1 MRGSSAEVPRVY
13 GAPVAFPDKRKGRRY
28 PQTSR
33 VPALH
38 PSGSESVAY
47 SVSAV
52 SYPVPTFGGECSPP
66 HFLRARPTRGGFA
79 GTKISCTLV
88 NMSKKLQPPPA
99 TNPESVLELEHLYA
113 QLAAVEAL
121 IRALEVYRQF
131 YPNLVPSK
139 RKSA

>member
-1 MRGSSAEVPRVY
+1 MRV
-13 GAPVAFPDKRKGRRY
+13 
-28 PQTSR
+28 
-33 VPALH
+33 
-38 PSGSESVAY
+38 SVAY
-47 SVSAV
+47 SLSAV

-66 HFLRARPTRGGFA
+66 HFLRACPTRGGYS
-79 GTKISCTLV
+79 GGKISCTLV